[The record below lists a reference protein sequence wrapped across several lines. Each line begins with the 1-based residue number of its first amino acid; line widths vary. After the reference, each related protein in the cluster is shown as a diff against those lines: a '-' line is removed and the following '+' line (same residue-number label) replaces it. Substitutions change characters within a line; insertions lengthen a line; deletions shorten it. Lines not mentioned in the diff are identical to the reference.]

1 MPSPAPDD
9 FDADDDASGTD
20 AGGDAGPAGVIRQVA
35 LFPLP
40 NVVLFPG
47 AVLPLHVF
55 ERRYRA
61 MTSDVLTEAASGGR
75 PPLIGMCRVRPG
87 HDPMDDQPA
96 LFEVACVGRIVHQEA
111 LPDGRFNFL
120 LQGAHRVR
128 VGREYPV
135 GEDDDEREAGADVR
149 PYRRA
154 DLHPMPSKKAFEIDL
169 GTARER
175 MKQLCRRPPI
185 AGTPAGEHL
194 EKLFAGPAPTA
205 QLADVLAFDLL
216 EDLDARQALLE
227 ELDERRRVE
236 ALAELLDGQFPDPGS
251 LKSLSDRFNSD
262 EPD

>member
-1 MPSPAPDD
+1 MADPSPDE
-9 FDADDDASGTD
+9 FDADDD
-20 AGGDAGPAGVIRQVA
+20 GDAPFGVIRQVA

-96 LFEVACVGRIVHQEA
+96 LFEVACVGRIVHHES

-128 VGREYPV
+128 VGDEYPL
-135 GEDDDEREAGADVR
+135 GDPDDEDADENGR
-149 PYRRA
+149 SYRRA
-154 DLHPMPSKKAFEIDL
+154 DLFPMPSRKAFEIDL
-169 GTARER
+169 GESRDR
-175 MKQLCRRPPI
+175 LKQLCRRPPI

-236 ALAELLDGQFPDPGS
+236 ALAALLDEQFPDPAS
-251 LKSLSDRFNSD
+251 LKSMADRFNSD
-262 EPD
+262 DGSE